1 MVKCDRLEVSGLTK
15 IFGTAKVVD
24 GVSLDLKPGEVLA
37 LVGENGAGKSTL
49 TKMIAGVHQPD
60 GGSIRLDGDTVSF
73 RTPSEAIRAGISTVY
88 QELNLIPELDCAS
101 NIALGTELS
110 SLGFMHAASISERAV
125 AAMAEVGTTAR
136 PTTLIQ
142 DLPTGERQLVE
153 IAKALASNARVV
165 IMDEPTAAL
174 SSGEIARL
182 HAAVR
187 RLTARGIAVIYI
199 THKMSEIFT
208 LSDRISVLRDGRFV
222 RTFITADTTREELLT
237 AMLGQPMGSF
247 GGSAEHLVRKSKS
260 SAPVISIKNLATDGP
275 VKNFSLEANSG
286 EIVGL
291 AGLVG
296 AGRTEAMSALA
307 GLAEITGGVIELN
320 GQVIR
325 PRNPHHAQSLGIV
338 VVPEDRKTEGLML
351 DQSVEANVTLPHVG
365 QLSRFGFIDDVAAR
379 RMAQDCIERFDV
391 RPKRTDIAIG
401 LLSGG
406 NQQKIL
412 IGRWLL
418 KDYKVVV
425 FDEPS
430 KGVDVGARAGIWEMI
445 RQTAARGAAVIV
457 VSSET
462 EELIALCDR
471 IMVMRQGYVSA
482 ALENTNLTEEKVMEH
497 AF

>member
-1 MVKCDRLEVSGLTK
+1 MSDASRIRRRSGAESQGGDGMVKCDRLEVSGLTK

-307 GLAEITGGVIELN
+307 GLAEIT
-320 GQVIR
+320 
-325 PRNPHHAQSLGIV
+325 A
-338 VVPEDRKTEGLML
+338 
-351 DQSVEANVTLPHVG
+351 
-365 QLSRFGFIDDVAAR
+365 
-379 RMAQDCIERFDV
+379 
-391 RPKRTDIAIG
+391 
-401 LLSGG
+401 
-406 NQQKIL
+406 
-412 IGRWLL
+412 
-418 KDYKVVV
+418 
-425 FDEPS
+425 
-430 KGVDVGARAGIWEMI
+430 
-445 RQTAARGAAVIV
+445 
-457 VSSET
+457 
-462 EELIALCDR
+462 
-471 IMVMRQGYVSA
+471 
-482 ALENTNLTEEKVMEH
+482 
-497 AF
+497 